1 MTYKIGRNDPCPCGS
16 GKKYKQ
22 CCANSPADF
31 VEPERK
37 GHAGAAERA
46 IDWLMNKHRKAVSVA
61 ITERLFDELSPEEEE
76 ALNANDPETWNSIQR
91 NATEWLL
98 AEGEILVH
106 GEPKPVSEYLL
117 GPGGPL
123 FTVDQRRWIT
133 QLAERPLRLYDVT
146 DVVPGQQLTL
156 CDSLDAEAP
165 PIIVR
170 ERLGSQAALLGVQ
183 IGVRIMAVDGHYEL
197 SGAIYAF
204 SHLTGPA
211 VAARMREAMD
221 HFHGQAS
228 DLPHLLSSVL
238 QRQWLAQFFA
248 PLPMPAFRDAY
259 SGEPMLL
266 ITDHYRVK
274 DWAAL
279 TQSLSAQNDVEGDRD
294 SAWNRLIDCKDGQ
307 TRSVATINVE
317 KSPNKIT
324 VFYKTQRYADEG
336 RLWFE
341 SVAGNAVRF
350 LSRELSDPA
359 GLLRSMP
366 AGQRAKPAGAGL
378 DLSPEALAEVVESTL
393 RKMYAKWSD
402 EPIPALAG
410 KTPRQAINTPA
421 GLERVKG
428 LIRMYEASEK
438 RQAAQQGRRT
448 ISFDFLWQALGISR
462 DAGSERTR

>member
-1 MTYKIGRNDPCPCGS
+1 MTFKIGRNDPCPCGS

-22 CCANSPADF
+22 CCANSPVEFA
-31 VEPERK
+31 EPERK
-37 GHAGAAERA
+37 GHAGAVERA

-61 ITERLFDELSPEEEE
+61 LAEMLFDELSPEEED
-76 ALNANDPETWNSIQR
+76 ALKAQDLETWNSIQL

-123 FTVDQRRWIT
+123 FTVGQRRWIA

-170 ERLGSQAALLGVQ
+170 ERSGSQASLLGVR
-183 IGVRIMAVDGHYEL
+183 IGVRIMEVDDHCEL
-197 SGAIYAF
+197 SGAVYAF
-204 SHLTGPA
+204 THLTGPA
-211 VAARMREAMD
+211 VVARMRKAMD
-221 HFHGQAS
+221 LFDGQAS
-228 DLPHLLSSVL
+228 DRPHLLSSIL

-248 PLPMPAFRDAY
+248 PVPMPAFRDAH

-279 TQSLSAQNDVEGDRD
+279 TQSLSAQSDVDGDRE
-294 SAWNRLIDCKDGQ
+294 SAWNRFIDCKDGE

-317 KSPNKIT
+317 TSADKVT

-336 RLWFE
+336 RVWFE
-341 SVAGNAVRF
+341 SVAGDAVRF

-359 GLLRSMP
+359 GLLRNMP
-366 AGQRAKPAGAGL
+366 PGQRAKPADAGG
-378 DLSPEALAEVVESTL
+378 DLSPEALAQLVEDTL
-393 RKMYAKWSD
+393 RRMYAKWPD

-410 KTPRQAINTPA
+410 KTPRQAIDTPA

-428 LIRMYEASEK
+428 LLRLYEASEK
-438 RQAAQQGRRT
+438 QQAAQQGRRT

-462 DAGSERTR
+462 HGASE

>member
-1 MTYKIGRNDPCPCGS
+1 MTFKIGRNDPCPCGS

-22 CCANSPADF
+22 CCANSPAQF

-37 GHAGAAERA
+37 GHAGAVERA

-61 ITERLFDELSPEEEE
+61 LAEMLFDELSPEEED
-76 ALNANDPETWNSIQR
+76 ALKAQDLETWNSIQL

-123 FTVDQRRWIT
+123 FTVGQRRWIA

-170 ERLGSQAALLGVQ
+170 ERSGSQASLLGVR
-183 IGVRIMAVDGHYEL
+183 IGVRIMEVDDHYEL
-197 SGAIYAF
+197 SGAVYAF
-204 SHLTGPA
+204 THLTGPA
-211 VAARMREAMD
+211 VVARMRKAMD
-221 HFHGQAS
+221 HFDGQAS
-228 DLPHLLSSVL
+228 DRPHLLSSIL

-248 PLPMPAFRDAY
+248 PVPMPAFRDAY

-274 DWAAL
+274 DRAAL
-279 TQSLSAQNDVEGDRD
+279 TQSLSAQSDVDGDRE
-294 SAWNRLIDCKDGQ
+294 SAWNRFIDCKDGE

-317 KSPNKIT
+317 TSADRVT

-336 RLWFE
+336 RVWFE
-341 SVAGNAVRF
+341 SVAGDAVRF

-359 GLLRSMP
+359 GLLLNMP
-366 AGQRAKPAGAGL
+366 AGQPAKPADADG
-378 DLSPEALAEVVESTL
+378 DLSPEALAELVEDTL
-393 RKMYAKWSD
+393 RRMYAKWPD

-410 KTPRQAINTPA
+410 KTPRQAIDTPA

-428 LIRMYEASEK
+428 LLRLYEASEK
-438 RQAAQQGRRT
+438 QQAAQQGRRT

-462 DAGSERTR
+462 HGASE

>member
-22 CCANSPADF
+22 CCANSPADV

-37 GHAGAAERA
+37 GHAGAVERA

-61 ITERLFDELSPEEEE
+61 MAEMLFNELSPEEES
-76 ALNANDPETWNSIQR
+76 ALKAQDRETWNSIQL

-117 GPGGPL
+117 GQGGPL

-146 DVVPGQQLTL
+146 NVLPGQQLTL

-170 ERLGSQAALLGVQ
+170 DKSASQAPMLGIQ
-183 IGVRIMAVDGHYEL
+183 IGVRIMEVDGHDEL
-197 SGAIYAF
+197 SGAVYAF
-204 SHLTGPA
+204 THLAGPA
-211 VAARMREAMD
+211 VLARMREAID
-221 HFHGQAS
+221 HFPGQAS
-228 DLPHLLSSVL
+228 DLPRFLSFIL
-238 QRQWLAQFFA
+238 QRQWLAQFYA
-248 PLPMPAFRDAY
+248 PMPMPAFRDAY

-279 TQSLSAQNDVEGDRD
+279 TQSLSAQSDVEGDRE
-294 SAWNRLIDCKDGQ
+294 SAWDRLIDCKDGQ

-324 VFYKTQRYADEG
+324 AFYKTQRYADEG
-336 RLWFE
+336 RRWFE
-341 SVAGNAVRF
+341 SVAGEAVRF

-359 GLLRSMP
+359 GLLRKMP
-366 AGQRAKPAGAGL
+366 AGQGAKPTDAGL
-378 DLSPEALAEVVESTL
+378 DLSPEALAEMVEETL
-393 RKMYAKWSD
+393 RRMYAKWPD
-402 EPIPALAG
+402 EPIQALAG

-438 RQAAQQGRRT
+438 RQAAQQARRT
-448 ISFDFLWQALGISR
+448 ISFDFLWQALGI
-462 DAGSERTR
+462 AQ